1 MPESPSVSVHLL
13 PRLVPEHALRGGTA
27 IVLDVLRAT
36 TAMVYALA
44 AGCEAVVPCLEVD
57 EARRVAAQLHRGTAL
72 LGGERQ
78 GLPIEGFDL
87 GNSPGSY
94 TPEVCRGKTL
104 VMTTTNGTRAVLASL
119 EADRVLVAA
128 FANLAATL
136 ATLRIETRPIHVVC
150 AGTDGLVS
158 LEDTLLAGAIVAGLS
173 AKSSAT
179 DDGGLIALAAWRR
192 AEARIAGDSPGL
204 ADLLAEGRGG
214 RRVREIGLAPDVL
227 DASRV
232 DRFPF
237 TAELRRDPLRIV
249 AADSRADRRVFS
261 DG

>member
-1 MPESPSVSVHLL
+1 
-13 PRLVPEHALRGGTA
+13 
-27 IVLDVLRAT
+27 
-36 TAMVYALA
+36 
-44 AGCEAVVPCLEVD
+44 
-57 EARRVAAQLHRGTAL
+57 
-72 LGGERQ
+72 
-78 GLPIEGFDL
+78 
-87 GNSPGSY
+87 
-94 TPEVCRGKTL
+94 
-104 VMTTTNGTRAVLASL
+104 MTTTNGTRAVLASL